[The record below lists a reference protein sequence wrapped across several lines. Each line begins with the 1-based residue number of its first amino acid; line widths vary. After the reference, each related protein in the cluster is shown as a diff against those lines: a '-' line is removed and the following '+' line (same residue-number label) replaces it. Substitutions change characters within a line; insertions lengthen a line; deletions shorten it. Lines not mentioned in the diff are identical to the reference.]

1 MTENH
6 AIRSRYGNQ
15 HSTLKGHKPA
25 SHEQPGA
32 FQLTFLRALELPK
45 TSREVFLLKEI
56 QGYTFAEI
64 AAILGISI
72 DAACARWDRARREFM
87 HLGDSDA
94 MERAQ

>member
-6 AIRSRYGNQ
+6 VIRSRSGKQ
-15 HSTLKGHKPA
+15 HSAPRVHKSA
-25 SHEQPGA
+25 SYEQPGA

-45 TSREVFLLKEI
+45 ISREIFLLKEI

-72 DAACARWDRARREFM
+72 DAACARWDRARREFV